1 MTHPTSTSARRHL
14 DERPD
19 LAEQVQRLHVEG
31 WPTFLRQNQDM
42 GKLWHHLEQEFG
54 RYQFCYLSDDGAAIA
69 CGHAIPVPW
78 NGAVEDL
85 PADIVEVLRRGVEGR
100 RRGER
105 PTVLCALAAIV
116 TPSLKRRGMSRTIL
130 ETMRELAREAG
141 LHSLIA
147 PVRPN
152 RKSDYPLIPME
163 RYARWVREDG
173 APFDPWIR
181 THWRL
186 GATFLTIA
194 PRALVIEGT
203 IAEWES
209 WTGMEFPE
217 SGSYVVPGG
226 LTPVE
231 IDRRW
236 DRGVYEDPNV
246 WMRHE
251 LGKP

>member
-1 MTHPTSTSARRHL
+1 VTHAAPASIRHL
-14 DERPD
+14 DQHPD
-19 LAEQVQRLHVEG
+19 LIAEVQRLHVEG
-31 WPTFLRQNQDM
+31 WPTFLRQNQTM
-42 GKLWHHLEQEFG
+42 GEYWPRLDREFG
-54 RYQFCYLSDDGAAIA
+54 HYQFCYLGEDGRAVA
-69 CGHAIPVPW
+69 CGNTIPIPW
-78 NGAVEDL
+78 DGTVEDL
-85 PADIVEVLRRGVEGR
+85 PEDMGEILKRGVEGR
-100 RRGER
+100 AKGER
-105 PTVLCALAAIV
+105 PTVLCALAALV
-116 TPSLKRRGMSRTIL
+116 TPARQGQGMSRTIL
-130 ETMRELAREAG
+130 ETMRALAREAG
-141 LHSLIA
+141 LEALIA

-173 APFDPWIR
+173 SPFDPWLR

-186 GATFLTIA
+186 GAAHLGIA

-209 WTGMEFPE
+209 WTGMEFPD
-217 SGSYVVPGG
+217 SGSYVVAGG

-246 WMRHE
+246 WMRHSLLPKE
-251 LGKP
+251 